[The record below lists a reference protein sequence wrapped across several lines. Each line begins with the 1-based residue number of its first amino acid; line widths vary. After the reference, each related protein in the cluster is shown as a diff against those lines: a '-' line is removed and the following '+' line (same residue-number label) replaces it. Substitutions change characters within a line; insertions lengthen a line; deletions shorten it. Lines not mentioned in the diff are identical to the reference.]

1 MEELEAQLAIA
12 QDALDTIH
20 ETQTRAEADE
30 LVHQAT
36 DDQHKQQSRGGW
48 MPKMASAMTL
58 WYLHR
63 SKDMNRLFNS
73 WYKQNQTL
81 ADMVDKGMESGKVKH
96 LP

>member
-63 SKDMNRLFNS
+63 SRDLNSLFNS
-73 WYKQNQTL
+73 WYNHNKLL
-81 ADMVDKGMESGKVKH
+81 AEMVDKGIYSGKIKH
-96 LP
+96 AP